1 MGRGAAHME
10 KLLMSHCHLR
20 PSCLKVEA
28 DASAPAFTLAA
39 TETASTTTM
48 IQRYFQMFENSVL
61 NQHWMTKLHV
71 KMKMAYNTLN
81 PVVLVWLC
89 HKHHKE
95 TFGPLREC
103 GRNEQLP
110 I

>member
-48 IQRYFQMFENSVL
+48 IQRYFQNENGIQYFESSGASLAMPQASQGNIWPA
-61 NQHWMTKLHV
+61 QRMWQK
-71 KMKMAYNTLN
+71 
-81 PVVLVWLC
+81 
-89 HKHHKE
+89 
-95 TFGPLREC
+95 
-103 GRNEQLP
+103 
-110 I
+110 